1 MKKIILTALVAVATL
16 SANAQVYVGGA
27 LGFQGRTNK
36 VAAPTATDRDATKNE
51 TMSTF
56 TLAPEVGYSINE
68 KWDVGIALNMQ
79 FKNKKQGNNIG
90 GEIYGRYNYLKTG
103 IASLFVEFAAG
114 INTAKK
120 YYGKD
125 NEAYEVDESGNAK
138 AVNGTIFG
146 FGFRPGV
153 KIALSEKVCLVAKTG
168 LIGAQFANE
177 KARSLKDR
185 KGDQIYDKASF
196 GIGVNN
202 SDISLGVYYSF

>member
-27 LGFQGRTNK
+27 LGFQGRVNK
-36 VAAPTATDRDATKNE
+36 VDAPTANDPKATKNE
-51 TMSTF
+51 TKSTF
-56 TLAPEVGYSINE
+56 TLAPEVGYTFNE
-68 KWDVGIALNMQ
+68 KWEAGIALNMQ
-79 FKNKKQGNNIG
+79 FKNKQQGNNIG

-114 INTAKK
+114 IDAAKK
-120 YYGKD
+120 YYDEDGH
-125 NEAYEVDESGNAK
+125 AYEVDDKGNAK

-153 KIALSEKVCLVAKTG
+153 KIALSDKVSLVAKTG
-168 LIGAQFANE
+168 LIGAQFAND
-177 KARSLKDR
+177 KAQDL
-185 KGDQIYDKASF
+185 GYDKTSF

-202 SDISLGVYYSF
+202 TDISLGVYYNF